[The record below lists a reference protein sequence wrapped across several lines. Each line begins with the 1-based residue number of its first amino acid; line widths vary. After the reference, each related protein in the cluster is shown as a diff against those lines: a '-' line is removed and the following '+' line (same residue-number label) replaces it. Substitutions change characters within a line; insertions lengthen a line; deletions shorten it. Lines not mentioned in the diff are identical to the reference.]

1 MSSPRNSLK
10 NKQRKDLN
18 NSSQKDTIPTDFVQ
32 SEIIELPYDFPHVA
46 PKGMYYE
53 QTEFKRN
60 VIAIW
65 IHYERRFNYNLGDPV
80 RCIWGFY
87 DTKKQCYYAPIN
99 STKQGNQVDI
109 ESTTPYSSMQ
119 LNLNPLEYALYAKS

>member
-1 MSSPRNSLK
+1 
-10 NKQRKDLN
+10 
-18 NSSQKDTIPTDFVQ
+18 
-32 SEIIELPYDFPHVA
+32 
-46 PKGMYYE
+46 MYYE

-65 IHYERRFNYNLGDPV
+65 IHYKRRFDYNLGDPV

>member
-1 MSSPRNSLK
+1 MKIN
-10 NKQRKDLN
+10 
-18 NSSQKDTIPTDFVQ
+18 
-32 SEIIELPYDFPHVA
+32 FPHKP

-65 IHYERRFNYNLGDPV
+65 IHYRRRFDYNLGDPV

-87 DTKKQCYYAPIN
+87 NTKTRTYYSPIN
-99 STKQGNQVDI
+99 SKSIGQSVDI
-109 ESTTPYSSMQ
+109 NDTTPYSAMM
-119 LNLNPLEYALYAKS
+119 PKKTVLESCFV

>member
-1 MSSPRNSLK
+1 
-10 NKQRKDLN
+10 
-18 NSSQKDTIPTDFVQ
+18 
-32 SEIIELPYDFPHVA
+32 
-46 PKGMYYE
+46 MYYE

>member
-1 MSSPRNSLK
+1 M
-10 NKQRKDLN
+10 
-18 NSSQKDTIPTDFVQ
+18 
-32 SEIIELPYDFPHVA
+32 IEFPHQP

-65 IHYERRFNYNLGDPV
+65 IHYDHRFDYNLGDPV

-87 DTKKQCYYAPIN
+87 NTKTKEYFAPVN
-99 STKQGNQVDI
+99 SKTIGKRVNI
-109 ESTTPYSSMQ
+109 ENTTPYSAMQ
-119 LNLNPLEYALYAKS
+119 SKQTPLEAAYV